1 MQNAKVWVSD
11 GAQGNQGIEDGKH
24 FFNLSYRCCIL
35 HGMLS
40 SAGDEFQTNQSP
52 LLMQI
57 YANSKMPECS
67 VFGLQMG
74 NLRHSIKKGNVK
86 RKRNSP
92 EQASR
97 RKVGSWDTD
106 FPFEG
111 KQVQSSCLWLSRS
124 QLLLGC
130 RLHSEILYTI
140 STK

>member
-74 NLRHSIKKGNVK
+74 NLRHSIKK
-86 RKRNSP
+86 RKCKKKEREIAQNK
-92 EQASR
+92 QAGER
-97 RKVGSWDTD
+97 WD
-106 FPFEG
+106 
-111 KQVQSSCLWLSRS
+111 
-124 QLLLGC
+124 LGTQTFHLRVNKC
-130 RLHSEILYTI
+130 NPVVSG
-140 STK
+140 